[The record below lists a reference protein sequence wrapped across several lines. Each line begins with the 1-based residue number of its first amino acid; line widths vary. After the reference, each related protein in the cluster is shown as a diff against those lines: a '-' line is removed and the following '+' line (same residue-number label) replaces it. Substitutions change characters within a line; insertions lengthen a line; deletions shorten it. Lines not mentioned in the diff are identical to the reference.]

1 MWRKGLTSTMKT
13 GRDHMQPMVP
23 HPIVMTFGFPSAPV
37 VTSNNPS
44 SRIRW
49 IVWAK

>member
-1 MWRKGLTSTMKT
+1 MKT
-13 GRDHMQPMVP
+13 GRDQMEPIVP
-23 HPIVMTFGFPSAPV
+23 QPIVMTFGFPSVPM
-37 VTSNNPS
+37 VTSSNPS